1 MAQSLPKID
10 TYRLLLFY
18 HVCNEK
24 SITAAAEKL
33 YLSQPTV
40 TTHMK
45 TLERSIQAK
54 LFQVE
59 RKKLILTQ
67 IGEGLYDY
75 AREIYQQAL
84 AADRY
89 IEVSKESSLKIG
101 ISVLLVRKMAKA
113 INSMLERHKQSIA
126 LEARSAESF
135 TLIKELSDASI
146 DLAVVPNFDFGI
158 NNFSHIRVIDRVK
171 LIFYANAA
179 NPIFRKTKIE
189 WSDVFDYPLIIGTEN
204 SPMAKIMV
212 KKIEQEGLNK
222 SPRYYFTA
230 DNFDFFKTI
239 VKNGDS
245 ISFSLL
251 EDIQDDV
258 DKGLLKVLPL
268 TNDICV
274 DIDIVGYQNYFSIG
288 IVKEFV
294 TCVKSAF
301 NSDADI

>member
-1 MAQSLPKID
+1 MKQSLPKID

-33 YLSQPTV
+33 FLSQPTI

-45 TLERSIQAK
+45 TLERSIQTK
-54 LFQVE
+54 LFKIE
-59 RKKLILTQ
+59 RQKLVLTQ

-75 AREIYQQAL
+75 AREIYQQAM

-101 ISVLLVRKMAKA
+101 ISSLLVQKMAQA
-113 INSMLERHKQSIA
+113 INTMLERRKLSIN
-126 LEARSAESF
+126 LEAHSGESF

-146 DLAVVPNFDFGI
+146 DLAVVPNFDFGT
-158 NNFSHIRVIDRVK
+158 NNFSHIRVVDRVK
-171 LIFYANAA
+171 LIFYANAS
-179 NPIFRKTKIE
+179 NPIFKKMKID

-204 SPMAKIMV
+204 SPMARIV
-212 KKIEQEGLNK
+212 AKKIDQEGLKK

-258 DKGLLKVLPL
+258 DKGILKVLPL

-274 DIDIVGYQNYFSIG
+274 DIDIVGYQNYYSIEM
-288 IVKEFV
+288 VKEFIA
-294 TCVKSAF
+294 CVKDAF
-301 NSDADI
+301 NQATVI

>member
-1 MAQSLPKID
+1 MKQSLPKLD

-33 YLSQPTV
+33 FLSQPTI

-45 TLERSIQAK
+45 TLERSTGTK
-54 LFQVE
+54 LFKVE
-59 RKKLILTQ
+59 RQKLILTQ

-75 AREIYQQAL
+75 AREIYQQAM

-89 IEVSKESSLKIG
+89 IEVSKESNLKIG
-101 ISVLLVRKMAKA
+101 ISVLLVQQLAKA
-113 INSMLERHKQSIA
+113 INTILERRKLSIN
-126 LEARSAESF
+126 LEAHSGESF

-158 NNFSHIRVIDRVK
+158 NNFNHIRVADRVK
-171 LIFYANAA
+171 LIFYANAS
-179 NPIFRKTKIE
+179 NPIFRKKQIS

-204 SPMAKIMV
+204 SPMAKIMA
-212 KKIEQEGLNK
+212 KKIELEGINK

-239 VKNGDS
+239 VKSGDS

-251 EDIQDDV
+251 EDIQEDV
-258 DKGLLKVLPL
+258 NNGILKVLPL

-274 DIDIVGYQNYFSIG
+274 DIDIVGYPNYFSLD

-294 TCVKSAF
+294 TCVKDAF
-301 NSDADI
+301 NHDTNI